1 MTEDTR
7 LTNLDDLVLDSR
19 CLCNYLCN
27 IAMDISPSLMGN
39 STINGKFQWQVAF
52 FSTPP
57 TGPSNE
63 MPTACPKIPCL
74 IITLHVCKMS
84 EL

>member
-39 STINGKFQWQVAF
+39 STINGKLPFLARLQLGLPMKC
-52 FSTPP
+52 PP
-57 TGPSNE
+57 LALKSH
-63 MPTACPKIPCL
+63 A
-74 IITLHVCKMS
+74 
-84 EL
+84 

>member
-1 MTEDTR
+1 MALDCLLSQRSTCGVTEDTR

-52 FSTPP
+52 F
-57 TGPSNE
+57 
-63 MPTACPKIPCL
+63 
-74 IITLHVCKMS
+74 
-84 EL
+84 